1 MLNITFHALTGTLIA
16 LTLNIFTLKYTQ
28 ICSNTEHL
36 NYTTQ
41 TSTDHIHSLAALQC
55 SKYHYNKTNT
65 PSRHTLML
73 LLLCG
78 DTGAMVNPGRRHPK
92 YAYMPAESVVRGPSS
107 VTIAVSGPNTQT
119 GIMSVASGLSHSC
132 TLDCGSAM
140 DVVYLISLA
149 HSSKIPQ
156 LHYLTPSIRF
166 RNATQTVH
174 MNTFLVLV
182 TLSDD
187 KEMKIL

>member
-28 ICSNTEHL
+28 TCLNTEHL

-73 LLLCG
+73 LLLLCG

-92 YAYMPAESVVRGPSS
+92 YACEICGQRAIQCDNCCEWSEHADWYH
-107 VTIAVSGPNTQT
+107 VSC
-119 GIMSVASGLSHSC
+119 I
-132 TLDCGSAM
+132 GSF
-140 DVVYLISLA
+140 
-149 HSSKIPQ
+149 
-156 LHYLTPSIRF
+156 T
-166 RNATQTVH
+166 
-174 MNTFLVLV
+174 
-182 TLSDD
+182 
-187 KEMKIL
+187 